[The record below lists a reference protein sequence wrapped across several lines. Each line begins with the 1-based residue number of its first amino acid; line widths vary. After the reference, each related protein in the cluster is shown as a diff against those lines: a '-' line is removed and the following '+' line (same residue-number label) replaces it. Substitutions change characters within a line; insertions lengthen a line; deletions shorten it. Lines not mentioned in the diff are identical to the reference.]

1 MAWNLVG
8 ADNSWDGNG
17 AGKTR
22 CTYLLDAAADIE
34 SRPVWKPMHLQ
45 PVFSGCKVF
54 GGEVAETLF
63 DRGICLP
70 SGTDL
75 SSADFRRIAGALR

>member
-34 SRPVWKPMHLQ
+34 SLPDENSKLSPGSIAYTADMRDIWQKNGQGEWV
-45 PVFSGCKVF
+45 KV
-54 GGEVAETLF
+54 G
-63 DRGICLP
+63 D
-70 SGTDL
+70 
-75 SSADFRRIAGALR
+75 